1 MDKVAW
7 QNFLYFLP
15 LSSITFLPLSI
26 LKIRVPFATA
36 SNFEN
41 QGLKW
46 TKWHTPTAYIC
57 FKTLPK
63 VSNVLK
69 EQEINKTGSIGLKI
83 KIQISIN
90 EI

>member
-7 QNFLYFLP
+7 QKFLVLFAT
-15 LSSITFLPLSI
+15 ITFLPLPI
-26 LKIRVPFATA
+26 LKIRVPFATV

-41 QGLKW
+41 QGLEW

-63 VSNVLK
+63 VSSVLK